1 MKRDDTKSV
10 LLVGVGGQGT
20 ILASKILTAG
30 LVAAGCDVKMSEV
43 HGMSQRG
50 GSVSTQ
56 VRYGTK
62 VYSPIIGRGQADILV
77 AFETMEAIRYLPD
90 LKPGGKVVVND
101 YQMPSLPILSGERE
115 YPDNILEE
123 LRSKADTLVLDAAA
137 IARDNDNPKGM
148 NVVLL
153 GALIEALG
161 LQDIDWATALRSCVK
176 SRLVDVNLRCLDAG
190 MHASE
195 RMAV

>member
-1 MKRDDTKSV
+1 MKRDIILS
-10 LLVGVGGQGT
+10 GVGGQG
-20 ILASKILTAG
+20 ILSIATVIGRAALAEG
-30 LVAAGCDVKMSEV
+30 LQLKQAEV

-115 YPDNILEE
+115 YPDSILEE

-137 IARDNDNPKGM
+137 IARDNGNPKGM

-153 GALIEALG
+153 GALIRALG
-161 LQDIDWATALRSCVK
+161 LQDIDWATALRANVK
-176 SRLVDVNLRCLDAG
+176 RQLADVNLRCLDAG

-195 RMAV
+195 AVAG

>member
-30 LVAAGCDVKMSEV
+30 LIAAGYDVKMSEV

-90 LKPGGKVVVND
+90 LKPGGKIVVND

-123 LRSKADTLVLDAAA
+123 LRDKADTLVLDAAA

>member
-1 MKRDDTKSV
+1 
-10 LLVGVGGQGT
+10 
-20 ILASKILTAG
+20 
-30 LVAAGCDVKMSEV
+30 
-43 HGMSQRG
+43 MSQRG

-90 LKPGGKVVVND
+90 LKPGGKIVVND

-190 MHASE
+190 MRASVRTAE
-195 RMAV
+195 

>member
-30 LVAAGCDVKMSEV
+30 LIAAGYDVKMSEV

-62 VYSPIIGRGQADILV
+62 VYSPIIGWGQADILV

-123 LRSKADTLVLDAAA
+123 LRDKADTLVLDAAA

-190 MHASE
+190 MRASVRTAE
-195 RMAV
+195 